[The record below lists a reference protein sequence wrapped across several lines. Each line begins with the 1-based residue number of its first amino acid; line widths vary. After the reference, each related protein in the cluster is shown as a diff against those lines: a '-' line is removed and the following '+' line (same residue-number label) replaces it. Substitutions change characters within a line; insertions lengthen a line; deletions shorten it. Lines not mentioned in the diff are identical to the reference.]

1 MKVAGNKT
9 NIVAIRPG
17 ILNEKLHQR
26 GISPIKRFSRAVGAH
41 KLGTSSYFLIVIFCI
56 PVMTSLLL
64 LVLVVIL
71 SRSYFFVTIPFMAV
85 LLILDKAGL
94 AIHATRTSESYGS
107 RNCWRFSL
115 WKPVSNPAVFS
126 LILMDLSFDH
136 WSAWRLKYCIVIFGF
151 NKRDSISLGLI
162 ILDPFYNGN

>member
-26 GISPIKRFSRAVGAH
+26 GISPIKRISRAVGAH

-64 LVLVVIL
+64 LILVVIL

-85 LLILDKAGL
+85 LLILDKAGF

-107 RNCWRFSL
+107 RNC
-115 WKPVSNPAVFS
+115 
-126 LILMDLSFDH
+126 
-136 WSAWRLKYCIVIFGF
+136 
-151 NKRDSISLGLI
+151 
-162 ILDPFYNGN
+162 

>member
-17 ILNEKLHQR
+17 ILNEKLYQR
-26 GISPIKRFSRAVGAH
+26 GISPIKRISRAVGAH

-56 PVMTSLLL
+56 PVMTSSLL

-85 LLILDKAGL
+85 LLILDKAGF

-126 LILMDLSFDH
+126 LILIDLSFNH
-136 WSAWRLKYCIVIFGF
+136 VYVWLYAWSDVCRGLPGCI
-151 NKRDSISLGLI
+151 
-162 ILDPFYNGN
+162 